1 MFHSDKFNAAI
12 ILASPSRFRDGIF
25 TSFQGETSMNSWRMR
40 SPIAGV
46 VLLFGATGSFAT
58 LLPAQGRQAS
68 SGSGCGAV
76 DSAAVVRVAKAFDRI
91 LSTGDT
97 TGLNAF
103 LAPDLRVI
111 EAGEVETRQEYLLH
125 HLFDDIEFAKAVKQ
139 EKTSFHYS
147 CEGSVAWLV
156 STSTSVGIF
165 RGRDIN
171 NVGAELMILSRTAK
185 GWQIRA
191 VHWSSARRPSR

>member
-1 MFHSDKFNAAI
+1 
-12 ILASPSRFRDGIF
+12 
-25 TSFQGETSMNSWRMR
+25 MNSRRKR
-40 SPIAGV
+40 SLIGGGMLLVGSIASFT
-46 VLLFGATGSFAT
+46 VLLQAQARRVPTG
-58 LLPAQGRQAS
+58 PACRA
-68 SGSGCGAV
+68 A
-76 DSAAVVRVAKAFDRI
+76 DSAGAVRVARAFDRI
-91 LSTGDT
+91 LGTGDT
-97 TGLNAF
+97 TGLNAL
-103 LAPDLRVI
+103 LAPDLRVL
-111 EAGEVETRQEYLLH
+111 EGGSVETRQEYLSH

-156 STSTSVGIF
+156 STSTSVGSF

-171 NVGAELMILSRTAK
+171 SVGAELMILSRSQK